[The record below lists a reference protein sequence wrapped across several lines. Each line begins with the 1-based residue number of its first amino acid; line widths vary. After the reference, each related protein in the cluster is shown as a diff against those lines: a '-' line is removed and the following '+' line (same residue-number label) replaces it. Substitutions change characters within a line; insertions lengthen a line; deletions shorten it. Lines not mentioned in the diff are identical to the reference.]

1 MSETLTVEKFVAWKK
16 AGLLNK
22 AIANKVGK
30 SPSNLSSWAAY
41 HSKKIDVEMAK
52 QHKKPGPKTGQTV
65 STDTASAETDSQKD
79 RRIAALIKDK
89 SELINKLN
97 DAEEKLTEMQNTFDV
112 ESARSEAD
120 AHKKVDKLQK
130 QLNDALKKIEQGR
143 RIHDDDLKSLNKY
156 AQLLEAL
163 ELFVYHSL
171 ESELDV

>member
-1 MSETLTVEKFVAWKK
+1 MTETLTVENFVAWKK

-30 SPSNLSSWAAY
+30 TPSNLSSWAAY
-41 HSKKIDVEMAK
+41 HSKEIDAELAK
-52 QHKKPGPKTGQTV
+52 QHKKPGPKTGKTV
-65 STDTASAETDSQKD
+65 SAETDSQKD
-79 RRIAALIKDK
+79 RQIAALIKDK

-97 DAEEKLTEMQNTFDV
+97 AAEEKLTETQSALD

-120 AHKKVDKLQK
+120 AHKKVDELQK
-130 QLNDALKKIEQGR
+130 QLDDALKEVKQRI
-143 RIHDDDLKSLNKY
+143 RIHDEDLKTLNKY